1 MQHSAFWHI
10 SMFGVSFFSGRYYFI
25 IQVHLLNIV
34 HLSENLLAG
43 LLLAH
48 FLFGAFIEMAL
59 ALAGASQEIIS

>member
-48 FLFGAFIEMAL
+48 FYINVLYLINVIV
-59 ALAGASQEIIS
+59 Q